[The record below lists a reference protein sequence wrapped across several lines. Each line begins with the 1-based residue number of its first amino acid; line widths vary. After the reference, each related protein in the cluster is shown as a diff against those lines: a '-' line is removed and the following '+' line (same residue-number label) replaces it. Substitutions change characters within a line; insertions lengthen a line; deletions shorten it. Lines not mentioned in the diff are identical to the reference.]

1 MKPRPALI
9 ALSVLLL
16 SVGLVVFIRAFL
28 NRHTVYPTHET
39 ESAFLKNYA
48 PRSAVEPFESKQ
60 FNSQWFYQESAAAG
74 KGFATRQAAFHGKVA
89 IKPAKWMSLMTALN
103 NDVSI
108 QLLRDGAQ
116 ILSATGDPRDGFHFD
131 YKLGKSYG
139 AVTISPL
146 ETDRNPQ
153 VPEGCVQ
160 AVVDVALS
168 EKWFPKEPGI
178 ITVKLSSD
186 MHRPAH

>member
-16 SVGLVVFIRAFL
+16 SVVVFLRAFL
-28 NRHTVYPTHET
+28 NRHTVYPTRET

-60 FNSQWFYQESAAAG
+60 FNSQWFYRESAAAG
-74 KGFATRQAAFHGKVA
+74 EGFATHQGAFHGKVA
-89 IKPAKWMSLMTALN
+89 IKPEKWMSLMTALN
-103 NDVSI
+103 NDVST
-108 QLLRDGAQ
+108 QLLRDGAR
-116 ILSATGDPRDGFHFD
+116 ILSATGDPRNGFHFD
-131 YKLGKSYG
+131 YRLGRSYG

-146 ETDRNPQ
+146 EINRSPQ
-153 VPEGCVQ
+153 IPEGSVQ

-168 EKWFPKEPGI
+168 EQWFPKEPGI
-178 ITVKLSSD
+178 ITVKLSSGI
-186 MHRPAH
+186 HRPSH